1 MKGFS
6 ELPIENI
13 EKSKRQYLKHF
24 FPPFTVYAMTQY
36 VRSSAP
42 SNTTLYSF
50 SYTYILY
57 YTVHC
62 PADIQNKILTWFYY
76 DSFCLFWSP
85 YIRLQPCNYSV
96 MSQHNIVNTVLFYS
110 QLRFQHNDHTVHLQY
125 TVYTAH
131 WIRSVLFGT
140 KCCHAVRS
148 RVPVRSVYWAC
159 WRAWPPP
166 RWAPGGWRWPPADQQ
181 IIS

>member
-24 FPPFTVYAMTQY
+24 FSPFTVYAMTQY

-85 YIRLQPCNYSV
+85 YIRLQPPCNYSV
-96 MSQHNIVNTVLFYS
+96 MSQHNIVNTVLYCSTVSYDFSTTTILYTYS
-110 QLRFQHNDHTVHLQY
+110 IQCTLP
-125 TVYTAH
+125 
-131 WIRSVLFGT
+131 IGSVQCYL
-140 KCCHAVRS
+140 ALNV
-148 RVPVRSVYWAC
+148 AM
-159 WRAWPPP
+159 
-166 RWAPGGWRWPPADQQ
+166 Q
-181 IIS
+181 